1 MNLLDLQFWYQ
12 QQRVLGLIGIVIGL
26 GAWGMEFAGAVYVCP
41 YCRVQRT
48 VILLL
53 GCVMLLPSP
62 RHWITKYV
70 ASVVGF
76 LGAVV
81 AVNQNFMGW
90 VKISKGEFAFNEN
103 LFCSRPDRSLSYW
116 RNSGSYWAALLRL
129 SKYAPD
135 QFIPAMPRL
144 LGRQVNFGQHFNAL
158 TRAKSSPPLTRKNVC
173 LPPSTTSSLPSLIC

>member
-1 MNLLDLQFWYQ
+1 MSLLDLHFWYR
-12 QQRVLGLIGIVIGL
+12 QQRVLGVISIVIGL

-41 YCRVQRT
+41 YCRVRRT

-62 RHWITKYV
+62 RHWIAKYV

-90 VKISKGEFAFNEN
+90 AKISKGEFAFNEN
-103 LFCSRPDRSLSYW
+103 LFIDPFLLSTGSLFIILGQLWLILGSSATPIQRP
-116 RNSGSYWAALLRL
+116 
-129 SKYAPD
+129 
-135 QFIPAMPRL
+135 
-144 LGRQVNFGQHFNAL
+144 
-158 TRAKSSPPLTRKNVC
+158 T
-173 LPPSTTSSLPSLIC
+173 